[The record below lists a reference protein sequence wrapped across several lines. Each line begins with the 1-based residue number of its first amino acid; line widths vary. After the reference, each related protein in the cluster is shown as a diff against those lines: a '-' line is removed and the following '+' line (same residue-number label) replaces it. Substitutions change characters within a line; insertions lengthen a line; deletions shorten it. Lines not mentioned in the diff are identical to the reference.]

1 MKIIELI
8 QSPSTDPYMNLGVE
22 EYLMETCPPDTLR
35 FYLWQ
40 NAHTVV
46 IGKNQHAPSEVHL
59 QRLIDD
65 NGKLA
70 RRSSGGGA
78 VYHDL
83 GNLNFTFIAP
93 MNIYNLTKQ
102 MESLCLTLRSFNLP
116 AVLSGRNDIE
126 IDGAKVSGNA
136 FLKRNNIGLHHGTLL
151 IAVEKENLGKY
162 LNVSAAKLERK
173 NVKSVK
179 ARIANLADLNPAITI
194 EAIKIKLIETVAE
207 LYQCPVNEIPFPN
220 QEAATSIR
228 KFASQEWLA
237 LTESNGILK
246 IDHRFAFGSIRW
258 LLEVRSNRII
268 GSHLYSDAL
277 DVAWIEL
284 LQDSVIG
291 IPDTTESLTSR
302 LMELKF
308 EINLQNQL
316 DEIIEWL
323 QAAKEGN
330 LCEK

>member
-8 QSPSTDPYMNLGVE
+8 QSPSTDPYINLGVE

-59 QRLIDD
+59 QRLFDD

-102 MESLCLTLRSFNLP
+102 MESLCLTLRSFNLS

-179 ARIANLADLNPAITI
+179 ARIANLADLNPEITI
-194 EAIKIKLIETVAE
+194 EAIKMRLIETVSE
-207 LYQCPVNEIPFPN
+207 LYQCPINEIPFPN
-220 QEAATSIR
+220 QDAATSIQ

-237 LTESNGILK
+237 LTESNGLLK

-277 DVAWIEL
+277 DVAWIEE
-284 LQDSVIG
+284 LQDSLIG
-291 IPDTTESLTSR
+291 IPDTTESFTSR

-308 EINLQNQL
+308 EVNLQNQL

>member
-8 QSPSTDPYMNLGVE
+8 QSPSTDPYINLGVE

-59 QRLIDD
+59 QRLFDD

-179 ARIANLADLNPAITI
+179 SRIANLADLNPEITI
-194 EAIKIKLIETVAE
+194 EAIKIKLIETVSE

-308 EINLQNQL
+308 EVNLQNQL

-323 QAAKEGN
+323 QTAKEGN

>member
-8 QSPSTDPYMNLGVE
+8 QSPSTDPYINLGVE
-22 EYLMETCPPDTLR
+22 EYLMETCPTDTLR

-93 MNIYNLTKQ
+93 VSIYNLPAQ
-102 MESLCLTLRSFNLP
+102 MEALCQTLRSFNLP

-151 IAVEKENLGKY
+151 VAVEKENLGKY

-179 ARIANLADLNPAITI
+179 SRIANLADLNPEITI
-194 EAIKIKLIETVAE
+194 EAVKKRLIETVSE
-207 LYQCPVNEIPFPN
+207 LYQYPISEIPFPIE
-220 QEAATSIR
+220 EAASSIQ
-228 KFASQEWLA
+228 KFASQEWLV

-258 LLEVRSNRII
+258 LLEVKSNRII

-277 DVAWIEL
+277 DVAWIEI
-284 LQDSVIG
+284 LQDSVLG

-308 EINLQNQL
+308 EYTLQKQL

-323 QAAKEGN
+323 QAEKEGN

>member
-8 QSPSTDPYMNLGVE
+8 QSPSTDPYINLGVE

-59 QRLIDD
+59 QRLFDD

-102 MESLCLTLRSFNLP
+102 MESLCMTLRSFNLP

-179 ARIANLADLNPAITI
+179 SRIANLADLNPEITI
-194 EAIKIKLIETVAE
+194 EAIKIKLIETVSE

-220 QEAATSIR
+220 QESATSIR

-308 EINLQNQL
+308 EDNLQEQL

>member
-1 MKIIELI
+1 M
-8 QSPSTDPYMNLGVE
+8 S
-22 EYLMETCPPDTLR
+22 
-35 FYLWQ
+35 
-40 NAHTVV
+40 
-46 IGKNQHAPSEVHL
+46 
-59 QRLIDD
+59 
-65 NGKLA
+65 
-70 RRSSGGGA
+70 
-78 VYHDL
+78 
-83 GNLNFTFIAP
+83 
-93 MNIYNLTKQ
+93 IYNLTTQ
-102 MESLCLTLRSFNLP
+102 MEALCQTLRSFNFP

-151 IAVEKENLGKY
+151 VALEKENLGKY

-179 ARIANLADLNPAITI
+179 ARIANLADLNPEITI
-194 EAIKIKLIETVAE
+194 EAVKNKLIETVSE
-207 LYQCPVNEIPFPN
+207 LYQCPINEIPFPI
-220 QEAATSIR
+220 EKAASSIR

-258 LLEVRSNRII
+258 VLEVRSNRII

-277 DVAWIEL
+277 DVAWIEI
-284 LQDSVIG
+284 LQDSLIG
-291 IPDTTESLTSR
+291 IPDTSESLTSR

-308 EINLQNQL
+308 EDALQKQL

>member
-1 MKIIELI
+1 MKTIELI
-8 QSPSTDPYMNLGVE
+8 QSPSTDPYINLGVE
-22 EYLMETCPPDTLR
+22 EYLMETCPVDTLR

-46 IGKNQHAPSEVHL
+46 IGKNQHAYSEVHL
-59 QRLIDD
+59 QHLTQDS
-65 NGKLA
+65 GTLA

-93 MNIYNLTKQ
+93 LTIYDLKAQ
-102 MESLCLTLRSFNLP
+102 MEVLTQTLRSFGLA

-151 IAVEKENLGKY
+151 VAVEKDKLAKY
-162 LNVSAAKLERK
+162 LNVSVAKLERK

-179 ARIANLADLNPAITI
+179 ARIANLVDLNPEITI
-194 EAIKIKLIETVAE
+194 DLIKKRLIETVTQ
-207 LYQCPVNEIPFPN
+207 LYQSPLVEIPFPL
-220 QEAATSIR
+220 QKAATYIQ

-237 LTESNGILK
+237 INEFNGTLR

-258 LLEVRSNRII
+258 VMDVRLNRII
-268 GSHLYSDAL
+268 TSHLYSDAL
-277 DVAWIEL
+277 DVAWIET

-308 EINLQNQL
+308 EPHLQAQL
-316 DEIIEWL
+316 TEIIQWL
-323 QAAKEGN
+323 QTTKEGF
-330 LCEK
+330 LCEN